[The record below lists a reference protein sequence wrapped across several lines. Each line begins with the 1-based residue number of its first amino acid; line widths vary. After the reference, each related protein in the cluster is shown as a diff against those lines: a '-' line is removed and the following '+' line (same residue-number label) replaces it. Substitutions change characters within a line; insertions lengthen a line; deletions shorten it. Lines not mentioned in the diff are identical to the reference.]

1 MRRLAIFVTRRRW
14 LVIALAVLAVPAAAL
29 YGGKVHDKLS
39 TGGFTDPGAESSRAA
54 TTVAREFPASGQSDF
69 VIVVTAKNGTV
80 NSPAV
85 VAAANAITKRLS
97 KAKGVVTASSYW
109 SLNQISYLR
118 SGDSRQALIVASL
131 RGDENAKLRAAA
143 VLSPE
148 FTSDGALLKTEITG
162 RPEVT
167 RQLADQA
174 DADLSKADLL
184 TAPFTFLAL
193 LVVFGGVIAAG
204 LPLIVAILAVLGT
217 FAVLTLITKFTEV
230 SVFSLNLATGLGLGL
245 AIDYSLFVLSRYR
258 EELARGVSPPV
269 AVGRSMQTA
278 GRTVVFSAGTVAISL
293 TSLAIFPVAWL
304 RSFAY
309 AGVAVVAL
317 AAVASVI
324 VLPAV
329 LAALGPRVE
338 KLRIFKVREV
348 TDGGMWRR
356 QADRVMR
363 HPVIYAVAI
372 SAILGVLV
380 VPFFHINPGLS
391 DDRVGPK
398 NMTSRIATDQ
408 VREHFASREADAL
421 PVLVP
426 NVDLRKDHDAIDK
439 FARTLSV
446 EKGVARVDA
455 ATGYYHVVLGKTLIP
470 FVPADAFSKTRF
482 ASEPG
487 YLGTYLSVVPDV
499 EPLSAQG
506 EKLVKDIRATPAPF
520 HFLVAGSSAELVDTR
535 HVIVARLPI
544 ALGIIA
550 FATFVLLF
558 MMTGSI
564 LVPLKALL
572 LNMLSLT
579 ATFGAMVWIF
589 QDGHFSGLLHFTPTG
604 SIDVFTPILMF
615 CIAFGLSMDYEVFL
629 LSRIK
634 EEYDLERDNDQAIAV
649 GLQKTGRI
657 VTAAALLLTIVFVGI
672 ATSEVAL
679 VKTFGVGLAL
689 AVLVDAFLI
698 RATLVPAFMKLAGRV
713 NWWSP
718 KWLRRWHLRFGIWEN
733 EPIALLDREFETR
746 VG

>member
-1 MRRLAIFVTRRRW
+1 MFVTRRRW
-14 LVIALAVLAVPAAAL
+14 LVIVLAVLAVPAAVL
-29 YGGKVHDKLS
+29 YGGGVHDKLS
-39 TGGFTDPGAESSRAA
+39 SGGFTDPGAESSRAA
-54 TTVAREFPASGQSDF
+54 ATVSREFPASGQSDF
-69 VIVVTAKNGTV
+69 VIVVTAKKGNV

-85 VAAANAITKRLS
+85 VAAADAITKRLS
-97 KAKGVVTASSYW
+97 KAKGVVPPASSYW
-109 SLNQISYLR
+109 SLGRIPQLR
-118 SGDSRQALIVASL
+118 SRDSRQALIVGAL
-131 RGDENAKLRAAA
+131 RGDENEKLLLTKT
-143 VLSPE
+143 LSPE
-148 FTSDGALLKTEITG
+148 FSSDGPVVKTEVTG
-162 RPEVT
+162 QPEVT
-167 RQLADQA
+167 RQLSEQA
-174 DADLSKADLL
+174 DKDLNKADLL
-184 TAPFTFLAL
+184 TAPLTFIAL
-193 LVVFGGVIAAG
+193 LVVFGGVVAAG
-204 LPLIVAILAVLGT
+204 LPLMVAILAVLGT

-338 KLRIFKVREV
+338 KFRIFKVREV
-348 TDGGMWRR
+348 TAGGVWRR

-363 HPVIYAVAI
+363 HPIIYAVSI
-372 SAILGVLV
+372 SAVLGLLV
-380 VPFFHINPGLS
+380 IPFFHINPGLS

-398 NMTSRIATDQ
+398 NMSSRIATDQ
-408 VREHFASREADAL
+408 IRAHFSSRESDAL
-421 PVLVP
+421 QVLVP
-426 NVDLRKDHDAIDK
+426 NVNPKVDADRKAIDK

-446 EKGVARVDA
+446 QPGVARVDA
-455 ATGYYHVVLGKTLIP
+455 VTGYYHISLGGPPIP
-470 FVPADAFSKTRF
+470 FVPPNTFSVRF
-482 ASEPG
+482 APQPG
-487 YLGTYLSVVPDV
+487 KLGTYLSVVPDV

-589 QDGHFSGLLHFTPTG
+589 QDGHFSNLLHFTPTG
-604 SIDVFTPILMF
+604 SINVFTPILMF

-679 VKTFGVGLAL
+679 VTTFGVGLAL

-746 VG
+746 VK